1 MVATSTTIEECGAAA
16 AAGPASSPEL
26 LLLLAYTVD
35 ANEMDELDRGTP
47 AYLAGVDL
55 EAPPAA
61 AAPAYRHGLSG
72 RDLAECPLLLLLW
85 LLLLL
90 LLLILVLL
98 PRLLKKRENGKLDC
112 FDDDLETPLDAT
124 PPPDDKASWDALIPC
139 AYGKFNKLLL
149 LFLLGIAAAAA
160 AVAAAPTPTPP
171 PPPTITPT
179 AQLSLSGTSK
189 AVLFGGGFMY
199 VLVSSA

>member
-1 MVATSTTIEECGAAA
+1 
-16 AAGPASSPEL
+16 
-26 LLLLAYTVD
+26 
-35 ANEMDELDRGTP
+35 MDPG
-47 AYLAGVDL
+47 
-55 EAPPAA
+55 
-61 AAPAYRHGLSG
+61 YRHGLSG
-72 RDLAECPLLLLLW
+72 RDLAEACPLLVAAV
-85 LLLLL
+85 LLL

-112 FDDDLETPLDAT
+112 FADDLETPLDAT
-124 PPPDDKASWDALIPC
+124 PDDKASWDVLIPC

-160 AVAAAPTPTPP
+160 AVAAAPTPPP

-199 VLVSSA
+199 VLVSSACRIRTK